1 MELKIYDKQGNV
13 KMTVSPDNS
22 SQWNHEVGVENVVTV
37 NFTTWEFLV
46 LEVGCYIWVEDHR
59 FSIKS
64 EYRPKHIHNSK
75 YTYNLKFY
83 GREHDT
89 QDILFCRLNQGED
102 DLESVFAYD
111 GTPMD
116 YLNKVVANM
125 NRNSDGI
132 VWKAGEAI
140 TANRQTIN
148 FNGLYCWDALG
159 EIARIFG
166 TEWWMDGEYLNLSKC
181 IRGETVRLGYGEGLK
196 AGLSQNENTNAVKW
210 FTRLI
215 PVGSTKNIDKSKY
228 GYANLQLPG
237 REKYIDINTQYGLK
251 EYREEAAFSDIYPHR
266 EGTISNVREE
276 TRINEDTGTYYVY
289 FVRDAAIPFNP
300 NDYMLAGEVIHLTF
314 NTGVL
319 AGKEFEVNWNNTSKE
334 FEIINQYPDEKTQL
348 PGGNLIPSNGDT
360 YVLSNIS
367 MPDEYNTAAE
377 QEFQEAVDAYLEE
390 YSRDISIYSGST
402 DYVYIEQNNVP
413 LQLGQRI
420 RLVSDQYFSVGAR
433 DSRIT
438 RVSRKLNN
446 LGEATIDCSDAVT
459 SSWKSSVDSSLN
471 QLQFAVAQEVSH
483 SIIEILKTGD
493 PKDPTDY
500 NVLSALRSLNTFLRK
515 DKDENM
521 KYLLSLLGGA
531 IIRKWA
537 KFGDFVT
544 DIQGGYIDEKGNLEM
559 ETGYFRK
566 RVFVP
571 EIAYNRITY
580 FKGRSCVSPGG
591 GCTVLSYVD
600 NGDGSYT
607 ITPDLTDAD
616 GLSQFVDDILTT
628 YFVFKNE
635 EGKLQGFEEM
645 KFRVTAADYTAKTFT
660 VVPKPGYDWK
670 PAEQMILAQTGN
682 FTDED
687 RQNYILI
694 DSINGNC
701 CISFYEHANTWDAE
715 PAQQPSWFGKKKGR
729 TVAGIDCDNF
739 SAVLQNILMTGL
751 IFQIDE
757 VTGESVRVPIDK
769 EAWKEGVYGYYNR
782 VSHAGCL
789 WLCVNPE
796 GTDTEPAENNPNW
809 LKQVDKGASIL
820 SDGEW
825 KAEKTPVAANK
836 IMTFAGGVFLSKRE
850 TSEPPVACWKLD
862 ENSFA
867 MLADGAYAIR
877 GSWNEFGNK
886 DDWDVLFDVG
896 TVVNGKD
903 GTSIQFLG
911 SFATAPADPQDGWAY
926 YNSTDKCSYVYEKGA
941 WKLMVRDGKDGR
953 DYEWI
958 YTRTKVE
965 EAPAQPYSDPDKDD
979 YIPPGWTD
987 DFLGINEEYRYE
999 WGCKRT
1005 KTNGKWGDF
1014 STVSLIYRWAD
1025 RGADG
1030 KGINPAG
1037 EWNTDSLPC
1046 QAGDLKTFGGA
1057 SYVAKKDTYLPPI
1070 AIWRLADGTYAKLSS
1085 GAYALMGNFEDYGH
1099 KESWQL
1105 VANNG
1110 ADAASYWIDI
1120 PISAIHFNT
1129 NGTPSPTAFLATC
1142 KKSVGEVVSECSDF
1156 FLAARRYNGSWISAV
1171 SATKAKAISVGA
1183 TAGYTQFCIRAYKT
1197 SVDANAWNDNYVAE
1211 KGVSVVQDG
1220 SKGDAG
1226 PAGAFPY
1233 DCGPWRSGQSYTWN
1247 SARRDRI
1254 IHPFSGIYYS
1264 FLVKNYGSTVS
1275 AAPTSAT
1282 GDANWEAM
1290 NKFTN
1295 IATDT
1300 LFADG
1305 ANVAGFMFKN
1315 GVMRS
1320 QHETNGIA
1328 NMILNGQTGYFH
1340 CINADITGVINAT
1353 SGTFNSVKIQSGTI
1367 ANFSVSGGML
1377 VNNNANADILIRD
1390 NVSNPTK
1397 VAGIGMQ
1404 VVPSSMGVSAMGV
1417 FKNEAAGSVNY
1428 GAIVSA
1434 KNGLT
1439 NIALLMQGGCIAGLA
1454 EKVGLYSKN
1463 GAYINRDEN
1472 VVVMTK
1478 GSSIY
1483 MPLMY
1488 QYDDGHRV
1496 TICNKTGNSVTVY
1509 SRMNG
1514 ADIGYSCYFST
1525 DSSTAVV
1532 SVTLSAGET
1541 ATFVFVAELMYD
1553 FVNGTRKG
1561 CWIKK

>member
-1 MELKIYDKQGNV
+1 MELKIYDKQGNL
-13 KMTVSPDNS
+13 KMTASPDSS

-46 LEVGCYIWVEDHR
+46 LEVGWYIWVEGQK

-64 EYRPKHIHNSK
+64 EYRPKHIHDKK
-75 YTYNLKFY
+75 YSYNLKFY

-89 QDILFCRLNQGED
+89 QDILFCRLNQSED

-116 YLNKVVANM
+116 FLQKVVDNM
-125 NRNSDGI
+125 NRNSDGV

-140 TANRQTIN
+140 AANRQTIN
-148 FNGLYCWDALG
+148 FNGLYCWDALS
-159 EIARIFG
+159 EMARVFG

-181 IRGETVRLGYGEGLK
+181 VCGESTILGYGEGLK
-196 AGLSQNENTNAVKW
+196 NGLTQNENTNAIKW

-215 PVGSTKNIDKSKY
+215 PVGSSKNIDRNKY
-228 GYANLQLPG
+228 GYSNLQLPS
-237 REKYIDINTQYGLK
+237 RERYIDVNTQYGLK
-251 EYREEAAFSDIYPHR
+251 EYREEAAFSNIYPHR
-266 EGTISNVREE
+266 VGTVSNVREDIR
-276 TRINEDTGTYYVY
+276 TNEDTGEYAVY

-300 NDYMLAGEVIHLTF
+300 NDYMLGGEVIHLTF

-348 PGGNLIPSNGDT
+348 PGGNLIPSTGDT

-367 MPDEYNTAAE
+367 MPDEYIRAAE
-377 QEFQEAVDAYLEE
+377 QEFKEAVDAYLAE
-390 YSRDISIYSGST
+390 YAKDVSIYSGNT
-402 DYVYIEQNNVP
+402 DYIYIEQNRVP
-413 LQLGQRI
+413 LQLGQRVI
-420 RLVSDQYFSVGAR
+420 LRSSQYFESGGR
-433 DSRIT
+433 ESRIT
-438 RVSRKLNN
+438 RISRKLNN
-446 LGEATIDCSDAVT
+446 LNDASIDCSDAVT
-459 SSWKSSVDSSLN
+459 SSWKSGVDSSLN
-471 QLQFAVAQEVSH
+471 QLQFAVAQEVKH
-483 SIIEILKTGD
+483 TIIEILKTGES
-493 PKDPTDY
+493 KDPTDY

-515 DKDENM
+515 DRDENM

-531 IIRKWA
+531 VIRKWA

-544 DIQGGYIDEKGNLEM
+544 DIQGGYIDEQGNMEM
-559 ETGYFRK
+559 ESGVFRK
-566 RVFVP
+566 RLFVP

-616 GLSQFVDDILTT
+616 GLSLFLDDILTT
-628 YFVFKNE
+628 YFVFKNA

-682 FTDED
+682 FTDKE

-701 CISFYEHANTWDAE
+701 CISFYENANTWDAE

-757 VTGESVRVPIDK
+757 VTGDAVRVPIEK
-769 EAWKEGVYGYYNR
+769 GAWKSGLYGYYNR

-796 GTDTEPAENNPNW
+796 GTDTEPSDTNPNW
-809 LKQVDKGASIL
+809 LKEVDKGASIL

-825 KAEKTPVAANK
+825 KAEKTPVAPNK

-862 ENSFA
+862 DNTFA
-867 MLADGAYAIR
+867 MIADGAYAIR
-877 GSWNEFGNK
+877 GSWDEYGNK
-886 DDWDVLFDVG
+886 EDWDVLFDVG

-903 GTSIQFLG
+903 GTSIVFVG
-911 SFATAPADPQDGWAY
+911 SYSVAPANPQDGWAY
-926 YNSTDKCSYVYEKGA
+926 YNSTDKCSYVYQEGS
-941 WKLMVRDGKDGR
+941 WQVMVKDGKDGK

-965 EAPAQPYSDPDKDD
+965 EQPAQPYSDASKDD
-979 YIPPGWTD
+979 YVPSGWTD

-1005 KTNGKWGDF
+1005 KINGEWGDF
-1014 STVSLIYRWAD
+1014 SKPALVYRWAD
-1025 RGADG
+1025 KGADG
-1030 KGINPAG
+1030 KGINPVG
-1037 EWNTDSLPC
+1037 DWNTDNLPML
-1046 QAGDLKTFGGA
+1046 AGDLVNFAG
-1057 SYVAKKDTYLPPI
+1057 SSFVAKRDTYLPPI
-1070 AIWRLADGTYAKLSS
+1070 AIWMLSDGTYAKIDKN
-1085 GAYALMGNFEDYGH
+1085 AYAIMGSFEEYGH
-1099 KESWQL
+1099 QDDWQI
-1105 VANNG
+1105 VASNG
-1110 ADAASYWIDI
+1110 VDSASYWIDT
-1120 PISAIHFNT
+1120 PISVIHFT
-1129 NGTPSPTAFLATC
+1129 SNGTPSPSAFLATC
-1142 KKSVGEVVSECSDF
+1142 KKSIGEVVSECSDF
-1156 FLAARRYNGSWISAV
+1156 FLAARRYNGSSWSSAV
-1171 SATKAKAISVGA
+1171 SATKAKAISVSA

-1197 SVDANAWNDNYVAE
+1197 SVDANAWNDNYIVE
-1211 KGVSVVQDG
+1211 KGVSVAQDG
-1220 SKGDAG
+1220 GKGDTG

-1233 DCGPWRSGQSYTWN
+1233 DCGPWKSGQSYVWN
-1247 SARRDRI
+1247 AHRRDRV
-1254 IHPFSGIYYS
+1254 IHPFAGIYYS
-1264 FLVKNYGSTVS
+1264 FLIKNYGSTVS
-1275 AAPTSAT
+1275 AAPTSAS
-1282 GDANWEAM
+1282 GDTNWEAM

-1320 QHETNGIA
+1320 QNETNGVA

-1340 CINADITGVINAT
+1340 CNNADITGVVNAT
-1353 SGTFNSVKIQSGTI
+1353 SGTFNSVKIQSGQI
-1367 ANFSVSGGML
+1367 AGFSISGGIL
-1377 VNNNANADILIRD
+1377 VNNSFSADIIIRND
-1390 NVSNPTK
+1390 ASNPTK
-1397 VAGIGMQ
+1397 IAGIGTQ
-1404 VVPSSMGVSAMGV
+1404 QLPGSTGVSAMGV
-1417 FKNEAAGSVNY
+1417 FQNNDAGGYTNY
-1428 GAIVSA
+1428 GIIVSA
-1434 KNGLT
+1434 QNATT
-1439 NIALLMQGGCIAGLA
+1439 NIAMLMQGGCIAGLA
-1454 EKVGLYSKN
+1454 EKVGGYSTGKTIDRLDNIAIAN
-1463 GAYINRDEN
+1463 GNSITLP
-1472 VVVMTK
+1472 VM
-1478 GSSIY
+1478 SY
-1483 MPLMY
+1483 H
-1488 QYDDGHRV
+1488 DDGHKV
-1496 TICNKTGNSVTVY
+1496 LIINNTTSAVNVY
-1509 SRMNG
+1509 CSGSNY
-1514 ADIGYSCYFST
+1514 I
-1525 DSSTAVV
+1525 
-1532 SVTLSAGET
+1532 L
-1541 ATFVFVAELMYD
+1541 
-1553 FVNGTRKG
+1553 NGTSQAVSISIPALGKSEFRYIRDFSHQFQVGLKSG
-1561 CWIKK
+1561 CWVKTI